1 MVKDTEMQEL
11 DQQKIQIN
19 DLLMECIAIL
29 HKNEDHEVAFNKL
42 LGLVASFYDA
52 DRSYVFEFDLES
64 QRLSNTYE
72 WCAEGIEPE
81 IEKLQ
86 NLDLSIV
93 DRWIVQFEA
102 HGEFYI
108 NSTDG
113 ELDHD
118 SDEYKILAMQDIQSL
133 MAAPLQLGGDIV
145 GFLGVDN
152 PRANTNTLLVLQAVS
167 SFVVNQL
174 GKQREEQQRMTLS
187 ALTDDYDILVRSDI
201 DRDTFAVLR
210 TNDNYK
216 EHCPDLFTYR
226 SLSAFLDRL
235 SHMNEEE
242 YEYFHTHLNCESIVQ
257 HLTQDNVLYHNFRL
271 LDKAGNS
278 TTYQV
283 KIVPVGTWPQS
294 RRILLGIHNIE
305 ETVRAEENQR
315 RILKEALDKAERTQH
330 SLAQH
335 AAVIEALTRVYDS
348 LWLIDDCRT
357 EHFQLYRIDE
367 KMSHLLPAQ
376 AALKLTRFSDA
387 FQFYSNLVLEEDR
400 QAFLEAVK
408 LENIIR
414 NTENRVVYS
423 VPFRRVFDSGIRY
436 YRVEFARLALED
448 DLSNIVVGFK
458 DVDEEVRKEQQ
469 IQQALREA
477 IAAANA
483 SNMAK
488 TSFLSNMSHEIRTPM
503 NAIIG
508 LDNIALNDPN
518 LSPHIKEQLEKI
530 GASARHLLGIIN
542 DILDMSRIES
552 GRMELKDEEFS
563 FRELLDQINVMVSGQ
578 CADKG
583 LQYEC
588 SIIGKTEDYYV
599 GDDMKLK
606 QVLINILGNA
616 VKFTPAPG
624 SVSFTVAQT
633 ASFENHRSLR
643 FIISDTG
650 IGMSKNYIP
659 KIFEAFSQETEGAS
673 NKLGSTGLGMA
684 ITKSIVSMM
693 NGDIAVESEKGVGS
707 TFTVTVTLKTTG
719 RSAHAAHSKML
730 PTGMRAL
737 VVDDDLVA
745 REHAQLVAESIG
757 IQTDIAADGADALAM
772 IRSRRAQGE
781 PYRLILPAWKMSGM
795 DGIALTQELRGI
807 DGGDAM
813 VVLLTGFDWED
824 AREEAAQAGVDAI
837 LSKPLFTDS
846 LTDCVQKILSRREQD
861 VDTDQADGLDDPASK
876 GLAGRLVLVAEDM
889 ELNAEILMDLLDME
903 DIRSEHAENGQIA
916 VEMFSEHPAGYYD
929 AILMDV
935 RMPVMDGLEA
945 TRAIRALN
953 RPDAKR
959 IPIIAMTANA
969 FDEDVQQSLQAGM
982 NAHLSKP
989 VEPERLYETLD
1000 RAIQSKNE

>member
-1 MVKDTEMQEL
+1 
-11 DQQKIQIN
+11 
-19 DLLMECIAIL
+19 
-29 HKNEDHEVAFNKL
+29 
-42 LGLVASFYDA
+42 
-52 DRSYVFEFDLES
+52 
-64 QRLSNTYE
+64 
-72 WCAEGIEPE
+72 
-81 IEKLQ
+81 
-86 NLDLSIV
+86 
-93 DRWIVQFEA
+93 
-102 HGEFYI
+102 
-108 NSTDG
+108 
-113 ELDHD
+113 
-118 SDEYKILAMQDIQSL
+118 
-133 MAAPLQLGGDIV
+133 
-145 GFLGVDN
+145 
-152 PRANTNTLLVLQAVS
+152 
-167 SFVVNQL
+167 
-174 GKQREEQQRMTLS
+174 
-187 ALTDDYDILVRSDI
+187 
-201 DRDTFAVLR
+201 
-210 TNDNYK
+210 
-216 EHCPDLFTYR
+216 
-226 SLSAFLDRL
+226 
-235 SHMNEEE
+235 
-242 YEYFHTHLNCESIVQ
+242 
-257 HLTQDNVLYHNFRL
+257 
-271 LDKAGNS
+271 
-278 TTYQV
+278 
-283 KIVPVGTWPQS
+283 
-294 RRILLGIHNIE
+294 
-305 ETVRAEENQR
+305 
-315 RILKEALDKAERTQH
+315 
-330 SLAQH
+330 
-335 AAVIEALTRVYDS
+335 
-348 LWLIDDCRT
+348 
-357 EHFQLYRIDE
+357 
-367 KMSHLLPAQ
+367 
-376 AALKLTRFSDA
+376 
-387 FQFYSNLVLEEDR
+387 
-400 QAFLEAVK
+400 
-408 LENIIR
+408 
-414 NTENRVVYS
+414 
-423 VPFRRVFDSGIRY
+423 
-436 YRVEFARLALED
+436 
-448 DLSNIVVGFK
+448 
-458 DVDEEVRKEQQ
+458 
-469 IQQALREA
+469 
-477 IAAANA
+477 
-483 SNMAK
+483 
-488 TSFLSNMSHEIRTPM
+488 
-503 NAIIG
+503 
-508 LDNIALNDPN
+508 
-518 LSPHIKEQLEKI
+518 
-530 GASARHLLGIIN
+530 
-542 DILDMSRIES
+542 
-552 GRMELKDEEFS
+552 
-563 FRELLDQINVMVSGQ
+563 
-578 CADKG
+578 
-583 LQYEC
+583 
-588 SIIGKTEDYYV
+588 
-599 GDDMKLK
+599 MKLK

-624 SVSFTVAQT
+624 SVSFTVEQT

-889 ELNAEILMDLLDME
+889 ELNAEILMDLLEME

-945 TRAIRALN
+945 TRTIRALD
-953 RPDAKR
+953 RPDAKS

-969 FDEDVQQSLQAGM
+969 FDDDVKQSLQAGM